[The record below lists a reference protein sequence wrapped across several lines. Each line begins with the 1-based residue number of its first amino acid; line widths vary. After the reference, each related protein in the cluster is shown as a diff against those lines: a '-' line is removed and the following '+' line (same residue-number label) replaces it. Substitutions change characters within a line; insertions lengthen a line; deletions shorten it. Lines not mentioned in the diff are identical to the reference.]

1 MNSKLLKKKK
11 EAYVFIKEN
20 KYIFKKYKTIKQIGY
35 GSFGNI
41 YSVLRMKDK
50 KYFAMKTENKSLV
63 GKLSLES
70 ESYFLFILQGG
81 FGIPKI
87 ITYGHSK
94 NYNIL
99 IETLLGKS
107 LFHIFLERSNEC
119 KITDLCLIGIQIIDR
134 LEYIHSKDI
143 VYRDVKPENFLI
155 GIEQPNVIYI
165 VDFGLCKKYRS
176 SKTGK
181 HILPKLTGK
190 FNGTLKY
197 ASPNVVRGKE
207 SSRRDDLI
215 SVGYLLINLLKKK
228 LPWQSTF
235 KNLDTQKYNKL
246 LNLKETNAHGSLFND
261 IPKELSEFI
270 KYSRNL
276 KFEQDPNYSYL
287 RSLLIKIIENNKLN
301 YKAITFSWIKN
312 NDRELP
318 GVPRNNSLRKVSPK
332 VRLLKNLEEDRIKKK
347 IITKSNSQ
355 INVIDMVDNFEILSE
370 KNCPSKIEIFP
381 NDTESI
387 FLTKKN
393 GIKIYST
400 PRLRKV
406 PKQTNH
412 SFNNIKKYLT
422 TNNSKIGGK
431 PEANSYN
438 NLNNYLEIIYPK
450 KEEKEKINP
459 LININNYSAIT
470 CPKNVKNQLQN
481 SYKSFNDIKKNSTT
495 TTLYNNDK
503 QDINNI
509 NNVRKKNNPF
519 TRNNINYIYFKK
531 NVEFNSFEKNINNT
545 NINIYNKNI
554 NNINNMKHIKKEKNN
569 KIQIIP
575 IPHQKINIIN
585 NNLYNR
591 INCQIFNNNNKNSRK
606 SSENKTKYNKYL
618 KIYNISPSNKIKNKY
633 NLNNYVENK
642 ITQIDTKKNH
652 LNINMKMNN
661 SNNIIQN
668 AKTKYHKLFTDK
680 PQNINIDNYTFN
692 NNHFKMKNKKDQY
705 IICLNKKKNNDIER
719 KKKEHFKENL
729 TNEINI
735 DKKIMNRNIESYLDF
750 QTDYKFQDNYYI

>member
-1 MNSKLLKKKK
+1 MSSKLLKKKK

-276 KFEQDPNYSYL
+276 KFEQDPDYSYL

-312 NDRELP
+312 NDKELP

-355 INVIDMVDNFEILSE
+355 INVIDVVDNFEILSE

-503 QDINNI
+503 QDINNN

-680 PQNINIDNYTFN
+680 PKNINIDNYTFN

-705 IICLNKKKNNDIER
+705 LICLNKKKNNDIER